1 MAAIELRGV
10 AKTYGK
16 KVVLQGLDLSVEEGA
31 FLVVLGPPACG
42 KSVLLRLL
50 TGLEKPTAGRIEL
63 RGRDV
68 AASGPAE
75 RDIGYVPQ
83 SFALYP
89 HFSVHD
95 NIAYPLALMRLAR
108 ADIEPKVRA
117 ISEQLKIAH
126 LLGKQPSQ
134 LSGGEKQ
141 RVALARGLVKPTDLF
156 VLDDPLTG
164 LDFKLREQLFDDL
177 KRMQQE
183 LRATFV
189 YMTSD
194 PLEALS
200 LADQVAI
207 LDGGRILS
215 SGPVEEVY
223 RRPDHLRAMELLGVP
238 PANRLAGVLQ
248 VRDGQVWCD
257 AKLFRFRVEPAGPG
271 AALAD
276 GQAVQVA
283 IRPQDVELEPAAR
296 PGLLGCQVEV
306 ILEEDLGA
314 EVVVFLRAGP
324 IPLVTVLPQRLRRGG
339 LAETVSIGVAPQAAV
354 VFAAEGGERVGQG
367 SVAHG

>member
-1 MAAIELRGV
+1 
-10 AKTYGK
+10 
-16 KVVLQGLDLSVEEGA
+16 
-31 FLVVLGPPACG
+31 
-42 KSVLLRLL
+42 
-50 TGLEKPTAGRIEL
+50 
-63 RGRDV
+63 
-68 AASGPAE
+68 
-75 RDIGYVPQ
+75 
-83 SFALYP
+83 
-89 HFSVHD
+89 
-95 NIAYPLALMRLAR
+95 MRMAR
-108 ADIEPKVRA
+108 AEIEPKVQRIA
-117 ISEQLKIAH
+117 DQLRIAH

-194 PLEALS
+194 PLEALA

-207 LDGGRILS
+207 LDGHRILS

-223 RRPDHLRAMELLGVP
+223 LRPDHLRAMELLGMP
-238 PANRLAGVLQ
+238 PANRLSGTLR
-248 VRDGQVWCD
+248 VRDGQVICD
-257 AKLFRFRVEPAGPG
+257 AKLFQFPVQPIGSQT
-271 AALAD
+271 ALAD

-283 IRPQDVELEPAAR
+283 IRPQDVEIEPRAGS
-296 PGLLGCQVEV
+296 GLLTCQVEV

-324 IPLVTVLPQRLRRGG
+324 IPLVTVLPHRLRREN
-339 LAETVSIGVAPQAAV
+339 LAETVTIGVAPQAAV
-354 VFAAEGGERVGQG
+354 VFASESGSRVGQG
-367 SVAHG
+367 GVAHG